1 MNDTGVGVAT
11 EKSIAV
17 VGSGYV
23 GTVMAACLA
32 ELGHTVVCVEIDAD
46 KVESLNNGI
55 APFYEE
61 RLEDLLKS
69 GVSSGR
75 LFFTDDYQLA
85 MDQTEIVFL
94 CVDTP
99 PGTNGHPNMSSVA
112 AAAESIGAAL
122 HGPHIIVTKST
133 VPVGS
138 GNWLEAT
145 IGAALS
151 EGVDTDVLKVVSNPE
166 FLREGSAVSDFLH
179 PDRIVVGGDCESS
192 VEKVAAVYERVLSQ
206 SFEGGDPT
214 RKPALLKTGRA
225 TAETIKSA
233 ANAFLATKISFINE
247 IANICEWL
255 DADVQE
261 VAHAIGLDE
270 RIGPRFLNAG
280 VGWGGSCFGKDTA
293 ALASM
298 AREQGIEPLI
308 LDAVRNV
315 NTNQRHTVV
324 RKLQHHLRPLRG
336 RRVALLGLAFKPG
349 TDDMRDAPAITI
361 ARSLEEKGV
370 LMRATDPMVTELAG
384 APDIKIISDP
394 YEAMRDADA
403 AVLLTEWP
411 EFLDLDYEKIASH
424 MRGNVII
431 DGRNALDPEAV
442 MKAGLVYDGIGRYAA
457 RK

>member
-1 MNDTGVGVAT
+1 MDETGVRVAT
-11 EKSIAV
+11 KKGIAV

-23 GTVMAACLA
+23 GTVVAACLA
-32 ELGHTVVCVEIDAD
+32 ELGHTVVGVEIDPE
-46 KVESLNNGI
+46 KVASLNEGK
-55 APFYEE
+55 APFFEE
-61 RLEDLLKS
+61 RLDDLIKA
-69 GVSSGR
+69 GVASGR
-75 LFFTDDYQLA
+75 LVFTDDYKLA
-85 MDQTEIVFL
+85 MHQTEIVFL

-99 PGTNGHPNMSSVA
+99 PGTNGHPNMTSVA
-112 AAAESIGAAL
+112 AAAESIGASL
-122 HGPHIIVTKST
+122 HDRHIVVTKST

-145 IGAALS
+145 IEAALP
-151 EGVDTDVLKVVSNPE
+151 EGVDSDIVDVVSNPE
-166 FLREGSAVSDFLH
+166 FLREGSAVNDFLH
-179 PDRIVVGGDCESS
+179 PDRIVVGGDCEAS

-214 RKPALLKTGRA
+214 RKPVLLKTGRA
-225 TAETIKSA
+225 TAETIKYA

-247 IANICEWL
+247 MANICEWL
-255 DADVQE
+255 DADVAE
-261 VAHAIGLDE
+261 VAHAIGLDD
-270 RIGPRFLNAG
+270 RIGPRFLDAG

-308 LDAVRNV
+308 LEAVRRV

-336 RRVALLGLAFKPG
+336 RRITLLGLAFKPG
-349 TDDMRDAPAITI
+349 TDDVRDAPALTI
-361 ARSLEEKGV
+361 VRSLEEKGV
-370 LMRATDPMVTELAG
+370 LIRATDPMVTELTG
-384 APDIKIISDP
+384 APDIKILADP
-394 YEAMRDADA
+394 YEALRGADA
-403 AVLLTEWP
+403 LVLLTEWP
-411 EFLDLDYEKIASH
+411 EFLDMDYERVAQT

-442 MKAGLVYDGIGRYAA
+442 MDAGLTYEGIGRYAP